1 MNRRGLRRSPDEP
14 AAVEPRAVT
23 VRRWIALLL
32 APLAGA
38 AVAIAATLGAS
49 ALAPAAKL
57 RTTAVGVSLREYR
70 LTPYRARVLPGR
82 VRFNLEN
89 FGEDAHD
96 LRVIGPGDSKAIRGT
111 SPEVRAGERHTLKVT
126 LRTRGLYRLVCTIGD
141 HEARGMVARLRVVRR
156 L

>member
-1 MNRRGLRRSPDEP
+1 MSRRRLRRSPHEP
-14 AAVEPRAVT
+14 VAEPRALT
-23 VRRWIALLL
+23 PRRWIALLL

-38 AVAIAATLGAS
+38 AIAIAATLGAS

-82 VRFNLEN
+82 VRFNIEN

-96 LRVIGPGDSKAIRGT
+96 LRVIGPGSSRSIRAT
-111 SPEVRAGERHTLKVT
+111 SPELKAGARHTLQVM
-126 LRTRGLYRLVCTIGD
+126 LRTRGLYRLICTIGD
-141 HEARGMVARLRVVRR
+141 HEQRGMVARLRVVRK